1 MKKVTSFLLLAALC
15 CPAWQ
20 AVASVTDTVFIRETN
35 IPVLI
40 DRQDNELFHKG
51 YYAPVAYVSAYT
63 VGQTRAANPSY
74 SILKS
79 EVRSPGRQVVF
90 DVNQSLYPGINYFW
104 VSLQMKPQAS
114 LLAKFLASV
123 SSVEIDGQAAPL
135 KLANGPRVHRMGF
148 GVRQAGDDGV
158 AAYRI
163 PGLVTSN
170 KGTLLA
176 VYDVRHNSSVDLQE
190 YIEIG
195 LSRSTDGG
203 QTWEKMQIP
212 MSFGEYGGL
221 PKAQNGVGTEW
232 CGRSG
237 HPGRQTD
244 RYYLDHGSLD
254 TRYG

>member
-1 MKKVTSFLLLAALC
+1 
-15 CPAWQ
+15 
-20 AVASVTDTVFIRETN
+20 
-35 IPVLI
+35 
-40 DRQDNELFHKG
+40 
-51 YYAPVAYVSAYT
+51 
-63 VGQTRAANPSY
+63 
-74 SILKS
+74 
-79 EVRSPGRQVVF
+79 
-90 DVNQSLYPGINYFW
+90 
-104 VSLQMKPQAS
+104 
-114 LLAKFLASV
+114 
-123 SSVEIDGQAAPL
+123 
-135 KLANGPRVHRMGF
+135 MGF

-203 QTWEKMQIP
+203 QTWEKMRIWWT
-212 MSFGEYGGL
+212 
-221 PKAQNGVGTEW
+221 AQGTEW